1 MRGRCWGRL
10 SSRRSH
16 LPSPVS
22 MPIPCPGSPSELSP
36 ACSSAHP
43 MDRGLRPYPGRPSA
57 ALLGFA
63 QSLLS
68 LTCSSSPHL
77 SCFSCFLR
85 SPAFC
90 SRPPSPSF
98 LLCPQL
104 TAVPARSPNSTT
116 PAHCTVGKARSSGS
130 LRCPTSRLGPRTFWW
145 LQMWLVVVLIS
156 KMCPWLSTMIWPKIL
171 KVSASE
177 GGFISG

>member
-22 MPIPCPGSPSELSP
+22 MPVPCPGSPSELSP

-43 MDRGLRPYPGRPSA
+43 MDRGLRPYPVRPSA

-104 TAVPARSPNSTT
+104 TAVPALP
-116 PAHCTVGKARSSGS
+116 TVQRLHTARRERPGAAGVCAVQPQGWGQGHFGGY
-130 LRCPTSRLGPRTFWW
+130 RCGWSWY
-145 LQMWLVVVLIS
+145 
-156 KMCPWLSTMIWPKIL
+156 
-171 KVSASE
+171 
-177 GGFISG
+177 